1 MRGFFVDNPQKKP
14 LDRRGTFGVFGAAF
28 PMRAKVIITPKKEV
42 LDPQGKTVQS
52 ALEQMGCSGV
62 GEVRV
67 GKYVEI
73 EIDGTREE
81 VEDKLD
87 EYADK
92 FLANPNIED
101 YRLVL
106 ED

>member
-1 MRGFFVDNPQKKP
+1 
-14 LDRRGTFGVFGAAF
+14 
-28 PMRAKVIITPKKEV
+28 MRAKVIITPKREV

-52 ALEQMGCSGV
+52 ALEHMGCAGV

-67 GKYVEI
+67 GKYIEI
-73 EIDGTREE
+73 ELDGEREE
-81 VEDKLD
+81 MEQKLN

-101 YRLVL
+101 YRLVI

>member
-1 MRGFFVDNPQKKP
+1 
-14 LDRRGTFGVFGAAF
+14 
-28 PMRAKVIITPKKEV
+28 MRAKVIITPKREV

-52 ALEQMGCSGV
+52 ALEHMGCSGV

-67 GKYVEI
+67 GKYIEI
-73 EIDGTREE
+73 ELEGEREE
-81 VEDKLD
+81 VKEKLN

>member
-1 MRGFFVDNPQKKP
+1 M
-14 LDRRGTFGVFGAAF
+14 
-28 PMRAKVIITPKKEV
+28 
-42 LDPQGKTVQS
+42 
-52 ALEQMGCSGV
+52 
-62 GEVRV
+62 RV

-73 EIDGTREE
+73 EIHGTRAE
-81 VEDKLD
+81 VEDKLN

>member
-1 MRGFFVDNPQKKP
+1 M
-14 LDRRGTFGVFGAAF
+14 AF

-52 ALEQMGCSGV
+52 ALEQMGCAGV

-73 EIDGTREE
+73 EIDGTRAE
-81 VEDKLD
+81 VEEKLN

>member
-1 MRGFFVDNPQKKP
+1 
-14 LDRRGTFGVFGAAF
+14 
-28 PMRAKVIITPKKEV
+28 MRAKVIITPKREV

-52 ALEQMGCSGV
+52 ALEHMGCAGV

-67 GKYVEI
+67 GKYIEI
-73 EIDGTREE
+73 ELDGEREE
-81 VEDKLD
+81 VEKKLN
-87 EYADK
+87 EYVDK

>member
-1 MRGFFVDNPQKKP
+1 
-14 LDRRGTFGVFGAAF
+14 
-28 PMRAKVIITPKKEV
+28 MRAKVIIPPKREV

-52 ALEQMGCSGV
+52 ALEHMGCAGV

-67 GKYVEI
+67 GKYIEI
-73 EIDGTREE
+73 ELDGEREE
-81 VEDKLD
+81 VEKKLN

>member
-1 MRGFFVDNPQKKP
+1 
-14 LDRRGTFGVFGAAF
+14 
-28 PMRAKVIITPKKEV
+28 MRAKVIITPKREV

-52 ALEQMGCSGV
+52 ALEHMGCAGG

-67 GKYVEI
+67 GKYIEI
-73 EIDGTREE
+73 ELDGEREE
-81 VEDKLD
+81 VEKKLN

>member
-1 MRGFFVDNPQKKP
+1 
-14 LDRRGTFGVFGAAF
+14 
-28 PMRAKVIITPKKEV
+28 MRAKVIITPKREV
-42 LDPQGKTVQS
+42 LDPQGKTVQL
-52 ALEQMGCSGV
+52 ALEHMGCAGV

-67 GKYVEI
+67 GKYIEI
-73 EIDGTREE
+73 ELDGEREE
-81 VEDKLD
+81 VEKKLN
-87 EYADK
+87 EYVDK

>member
-1 MRGFFVDNPQKKP
+1 
-14 LDRRGTFGVFGAAF
+14 
-28 PMRAKVIITPKKEV
+28 MRAKVIITPKREV
-42 LDPQGKTVQS
+42 HDPQGKTVQS
-52 ALEQMGCSGV
+52 ALEHMGCAGV

-67 GKYVEI
+67 GKYIEI
-73 EIDGTREE
+73 ELEGEREE
-81 VEDKLD
+81 VKEKLN

>member
-1 MRGFFVDNPQKKP
+1 
-14 LDRRGTFGVFGAAF
+14 
-28 PMRAKVIITPKKEV
+28 MRAKVIITPKREV

-52 ALEQMGCSGV
+52 ALEHMGCAGV

-67 GKYVEI
+67 GKYIEI
-73 EIDGTREE
+73 ELDGEREE
-81 VEDKLD
+81 MEKKLN

>member
-1 MRGFFVDNPQKKP
+1 
-14 LDRRGTFGVFGAAF
+14 
-28 PMRAKVIITPKKEV
+28 MRAKVIITPKREV
-42 LDPQGKTVQS
+42 LDPQGKMVQS
-52 ALEQMGCSGV
+52 ALEHMGCSGV

-67 GKYVEI
+67 GKYIEI
-73 EIDGTREE
+73 ELDGEREE
-81 VEDKLD
+81 VKEKLN

>member
-1 MRGFFVDNPQKKP
+1 
-14 LDRRGTFGVFGAAF
+14 
-28 PMRAKVIITPKKEV
+28 MRAKVIITPKREV

-52 ALEQMGCSGV
+52 ALEHMGCAGV

-67 GKYVEI
+67 GKYIEI
-73 EIDGTREE
+73 ELDGEREE
-81 VEDKLD
+81 VEKKLN

-101 YRLVL
+101 YRPVL

>member
-1 MRGFFVDNPQKKP
+1 
-14 LDRRGTFGVFGAAF
+14 
-28 PMRAKVIITPKKEV
+28 MRAKVIITPKREV

-52 ALEQMGCSGV
+52 ALEHMGCAGV

-67 GKYVEI
+67 GKYIEI
-73 EIDGTREE
+73 ELDGEREE
-81 VEDKLD
+81 MEQKLN

>member
-1 MRGFFVDNPQKKP
+1 MP
-14 LDRRGTFGVFGAAF
+14 LDRRQANTVFGGHTF
-28 PMRAKVIITPKKEV
+28 FEGMKAKVIITPKRAV
-42 LDPQGKTVQS
+42 LDPQGKTVQT
-52 ALEQMGCSGV
+52 ALEHMGCSGV
-62 GEVRV
+62 GDVRI

-73 EIDGTREE
+73 EMDGDRET
-81 VEDKLD
+81 VEAKLS

-101 YRLVL
+101 YRLVF

>member
-1 MRGFFVDNPQKKP
+1 MSSLGAQFFCKGMK
-14 LDRRGTFGVFGAAF
+14 
-28 PMRAKVIITPKKEV
+28 AKVIITPKREV

-52 ALEQMGCSGV
+52 ALEHMGCSGV
-62 GEVRV
+62 GEVRI

-73 EIDGTREE
+73 EMDGERET
-81 VEDKLD
+81 VEAKLS

>member
-1 MRGFFVDNPQKKP
+1 
-14 LDRRGTFGVFGAAF
+14 
-28 PMRAKVIITPKKEV
+28 MRAKVIITPKREV
-42 LDPQGKTVQS
+42 LDPQGKTVQL
-52 ALEQMGCSGV
+52 ALEHMGCAGV

-67 GKYVEI
+67 GKYIEI
-73 EIDGTREE
+73 ELDGEREE
-81 VEDKLD
+81 VEKQLN